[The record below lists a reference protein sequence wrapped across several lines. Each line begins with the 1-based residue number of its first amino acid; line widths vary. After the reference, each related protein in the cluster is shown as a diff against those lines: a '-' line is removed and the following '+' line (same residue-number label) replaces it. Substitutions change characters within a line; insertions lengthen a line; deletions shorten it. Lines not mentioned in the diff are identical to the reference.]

1 MLYRGARRVDSRCT
15 DTALL
20 QKARFEQENE
30 LANLIEQSGSGRG
43 AEIYHLGSSCAGWIS
58 KIFRVNSPRKNGGA
72 GDDELEAEGV
82 PDLTVSAP
90 SDSLGTF

>member
-1 MLYRGARRVDSRCT
+1 MLNRGARRVDSRCT

-58 KIFRVNSPRKNGGA
+58 KIFRVNSPRKNGGLGTTNWKRRA
-72 GDDELEAEGV
+72 C
-82 PDLTVSAP
+82 PTLTVSAP